1 MIITILFWINL
12 SLFILHEMDAVKTR
26 EWKMMIFMNRLSDAQ
41 GHIIFTALHFPLFMI
56 IFYLM
61 KYYFEYLVPV
71 VAVLFIIHQMLHIL
85 FRKHT
90 GNRMNNMFS
99 RIIIFLMFIN
109 SIATLLFYF
118 IFIKNHIFY
127 FL

>member
-1 MIITILFWINL
+1 MLIKVLFWINI

-26 EWKMMIFMNRLSDAQ
+26 EWKMMIFMNRLSDDS
-41 GHIIFTALHFPLFMI
+41 GHIIFTALHFPLFI
-56 IFYLM
+56 LIFFLM

-71 VAVLFIIHQMLHIL
+71 VAALFILHQILHII

-90 GNRMNNMFS
+90 ENRMNNTFS
-99 RIIIFLMFIN
+99 RVIILMMFLN
-109 SIATLLFYF
+109 SCVTLLLYF
-118 IFIKNHIFY
+118 DFLKNHIFY